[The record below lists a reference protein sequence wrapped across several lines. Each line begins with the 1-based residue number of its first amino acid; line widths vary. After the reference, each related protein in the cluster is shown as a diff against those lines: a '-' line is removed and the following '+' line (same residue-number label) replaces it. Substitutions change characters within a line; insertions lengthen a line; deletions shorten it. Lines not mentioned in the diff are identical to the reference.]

1 MRVKS
6 NLVKDLIPVFKVI
19 DKSDKIKLGIVS
31 ILQFSLAILD
41 LIGVALIGVIG
52 ALSVYGIQSKSP
64 GTRISKLLE
73 STGLNNLTFQS
84 QVMILGVIASLFLI
98 IKTLL
103 SGYLLRRTLLYTS
116 RRGAEL
122 SKILFSKIILSKLD
136 RKSTR

>member
-84 QVMILGVIASLFLI
+84 QVMILGIIASLFLI

-103 SGYLLRRTLLYTS
+103 SGYLLRRTLIYTS
-116 RRGAEL
+116 QIGRAHV
-122 SKILFSKIILSKLD
+122 
-136 RKSTR
+136 